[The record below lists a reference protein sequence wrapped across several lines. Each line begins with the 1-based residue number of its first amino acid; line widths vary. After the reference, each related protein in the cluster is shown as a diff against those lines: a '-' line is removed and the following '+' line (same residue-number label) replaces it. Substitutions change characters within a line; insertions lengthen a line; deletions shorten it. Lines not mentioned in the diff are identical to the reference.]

1 MTYEKKWQ
9 KNAKHEIKLQRDDM
23 RPLPIAVESWEGLVN
38 VWTPSNEPLSSMRI
52 RFHVMM

>member
-1 MTYEKKWQ
+1 MRKKGK
-9 KNAKHEIKLQRDDM
+9 KNAKHEIKFQRDDM